1 MASRLVK
8 TSTPG
13 VYKRGNRYVVIF
25 RDWQGQQRKQAAR
38 TLAEARALK
47 ASLTTDVGRGEFV
60 DSKVTFGKYAPEWID
75 GYRGRTD
82 KGIKPET
89 LADYRKTLER
99 DALPFF
105 ARMRLSHIRPS
116 DIKRYA
122 QELEAQGV
130 SVATVRVKLAPV
142 KALLADALEDGVIRS
157 NPAAGVTI
165 KSAPAS
171 GDVDDEDEAEH
182 VKALTVTELDA
193 LLAALPE
200 EWRLFFRFL
209 ADSGL
214 RIGEA
219 VALKWGDVDAG
230 AALVQVRR
238 RRYRGRIDRPKSK
251 YGRRKARI
259 SDVVARELRT
269 LRAGR
274 ADDELVFP
282 NQTGT
287 YLDPGNVM
295 SRVLKPAAVKAGL
308 GQWIVANGRRHAE
321 SWIGFHTFRHTCA
334 TVLFENGWNAKQVQ
348 LQLGHHKP
356 SFTLDT
362 YIHLMPGDLPAHP
375 GSNTAA
381 TRPTENDRE
390 AAAAKG
396 AETVEVPEV
405 ARLQEVAGAR
415 S

>member
-1 MASRLVK
+1 MSRDLIK

-13 VYKRGNRYVVIF
+13 VYKRGNRYCVIV
-25 RDWQGQQRKQAAR
+25 RDWQGKQRKRSAR
-38 TLAEARALK
+38 TLAEARKLK
-47 ASLTTDVGRGEFV
+47 ASLTTDVERGEFV
-60 DSKVTFGKYAPEWID
+60 DSRITFAQYAPEWID
-75 GYRGRTD
+75 AYRGRTD
-82 KGIKPET
+82 KGVKPET
-89 LADYRKTLER
+89 LTDYRKTLER

-105 ARMRLSHIRPS
+105 GRMRLSHIRPS

-122 QELEAQGV
+122 QELEAKGV
-130 SVATVRVKLAPV
+130 SVGTVRVKLAPV

-165 KSAPAS
+165 KSAPAT

-182 VKALTVTELDA
+182 VKALSTSELDA

-200 EWRLFFRFL
+200 EWELFFRFL
-209 ADSGL
+209 GDSGL
-214 RIGEA
+214 RIGE
-219 VALKWGDVDAG
+219 VALKWGDFDTA

-259 SDVVARELRT
+259 STSVAAELRT
-269 LRAGR
+269 LRTGQ

-282 NQTGT
+282 NQAGT
-287 YLDPGNVM
+287 YLDPANVM

-308 GQWIVANGRRHAE
+308 GQWVVANGRRHPE
-321 SWIGFHTFRHTCA
+321 SWVGFHTFRHTCA
-334 TVLFENGWNAKQVQ
+334 TVLFEAGWNAKQVQ

-375 GSNTAA
+375 GGNEAV
-381 TRPTENDRE
+381 TRPAEKSRE
-390 AAAAKG
+390 TPALQT
-396 AETVEVPEV
+396 AETLELPGL
-405 ARLQEVAGAR
+405 AKLQEVAGAR